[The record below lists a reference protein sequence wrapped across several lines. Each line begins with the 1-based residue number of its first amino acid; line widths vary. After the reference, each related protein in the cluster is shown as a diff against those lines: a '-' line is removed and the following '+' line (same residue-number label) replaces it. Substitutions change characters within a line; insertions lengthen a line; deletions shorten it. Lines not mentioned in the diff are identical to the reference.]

1 MNKYTYQGPVMQ
13 YDKCVA
19 DKWEA
24 STYAA
29 TKQKARSNMAYQF
42 KKKNNLVPNVKI
54 TLPGEVVMVQ

>member
-29 TKQKARSNMAYQF
+29 TEQKARSNMAYQF